1 MALSFARC
9 LSKTSERA
17 VNTEII
23 KIILAFLVLINP
35 FSALTL
41 FLDLTRGYSMMNRR
55 KVARIACLT
64 IFITISFFTVAGET
78 LLKALGI
85 SIGSFQL
92 AGGILVFLIALNM
105 MNGEGN
111 PVKPDQE
118 NFDVD
123 HVQDAPPT
131 TAAAVVP
138 LAIPMMIGPGGIS
151 TVIIYSSQVSGILQ
165 ISAILIAGLLIS
177 IFCYVALMAAGRI
190 SRLLGDTGLNIMS
203 RIMGM
208 LLAAVSIEIIVNA
221 LRSLFPVLL

>member
-1 MALSFARC
+1 M
-9 LSKTSERA
+9 
-17 VNTEII
+17 
-23 KIILAFLVLINP
+23 VLINP

-41 FLDLTRGYSMMNRR
+41 FLDLTRGYSMRNRR
-55 KVARIACLT
+55 KVARVACLT
-64 IFITISFFTVAGET
+64 IFITISFYTVAGES

-92 AGGILVFLIALNM
+92 AGGILVFLISLNM

-123 HVQDAPPT
+123 HVQDALPT
-131 TAAAVVP
+131 MASAVVP
-138 LAIPMMIGPGGIS
+138 IAIPMMIGPGGIS

-165 ISAILIAGLLIS
+165 VSAIIIAGLFIS
-177 IFCYVALMAAGRI
+177 LFCYLALMAAGRI

-208 LLAAVSIEIIVNA
+208 LLAAVSIEIIVSG
-221 LRSLFPVLL
+221 LRTLFPALI

>member
-1 MALSFARC
+1 M
-9 LSKTSERA
+9 
-17 VNTEII
+17 NTEII
-23 KIILAFLVLINP
+23 KIILAFMVLINP

-41 FLDLTRGYSMMNRR
+41 FLDLTRGYSMRNRR
-55 KVARIACLT
+55 KVARVACLT

-92 AGGILVFLIALNM
+92 AGGILVFLISLNM

-111 PVKPDQE
+111 PVKPDQD
-118 NFDVD
+118 NFDIDYV
-123 HVQDAPPT
+123 HDAPPT
-131 TAAAVVP
+131 MASAVVP

-165 ISAILIAGLLIS
+165 LSAIIIAGLLIS
-177 IFCYVALMAAGRI
+177 MFCYLALMAAGRI

-208 LLAAVSIEIIVNA
+208 LLAAVSIEIIVSG
-221 LRSLFPVLL
+221 LRTLFPALI

>member
-1 MALSFARC
+1 M
-9 LSKTSERA
+9 
-17 VNTEII
+17 
-23 KIILAFLVLINP
+23 VLINP

-41 FLDLTRGYSMMNRR
+41 FLDLTRGYSMRNRR
-55 KVARIACLT
+55 KVARVACLT

-92 AGGILVFLIALNM
+92 AGGILVFLISLNM

-111 PVKPDQE
+111 PVKPDQD
-118 NFDVD
+118 NFDIDYV
-123 HVQDAPPT
+123 HDAPPT
-131 TAAAVVP
+131 MASAVVP

-165 ISAILIAGLLIS
+165 LSAIIIAGLLIS
-177 IFCYVALMAAGRI
+177 MFCYLALMAAGRI

-208 LLAAVSIEIIVNA
+208 LLAAVSIEIIVSG
-221 LRSLFPVLL
+221 LRTLFPSLV

>member
-1 MALSFARC
+1 M
-9 LSKTSERA
+9 
-17 VNTEII
+17 NTEII

-64 IFITISFFTVAGET
+64 IFITISFFTVVGET

-177 IFCYVALMAAGRI
+177 IFCYLALMAAGRI

-221 LRSLFPVLL
+221 LRSLFPILL

>member
-1 MALSFARC
+1 MD
-9 LSKTSERA
+9 
-17 VNTEII
+17 TEII
-23 KIILAFLVLINP
+23 KIILAFVVLINP

-41 FLDLTRGYSMMNRR
+41 FLDLTRGYSMIDRR
-55 KVARIACLT
+55 KVARVACLT
-64 IFITISFFTVAGET
+64 IFITISFFTVAGEV

-118 NFDVD
+118 NFDVEFD
-123 HVQDAPPT
+123 KYAAPS
-131 TAAAVVP
+131 TASAVVP

-151 TVIIYSSQVSGILQ
+151 TVIIYSSQVSGILRV
-165 ISAILIAGLLIS
+165 SAVIIAGLLIS
-177 IFCYVALMAAGRI
+177 LFCYLALMAAGRI
-190 SRLLGDTGLNIMS
+190 SRILGDTGLNIMS

-208 LLAAVSIEIIVNA
+208 LLAAVSIEIIVSG
-221 LRSLFPVLL
+221 LRTLFPHLI

>member
-1 MALSFARC
+1 M
-9 LSKTSERA
+9 
-17 VNTEII
+17 NTEII

-64 IFITISFFTVAGET
+64 IFITISFFTVVGET

-221 LRSLFPVLL
+221 LRSLFPSMM

>member
-1 MALSFARC
+1 M
-9 LSKTSERA
+9 
-17 VNTEII
+17 NTEII

-64 IFITISFFTVAGET
+64 IFITISFFTVVGET